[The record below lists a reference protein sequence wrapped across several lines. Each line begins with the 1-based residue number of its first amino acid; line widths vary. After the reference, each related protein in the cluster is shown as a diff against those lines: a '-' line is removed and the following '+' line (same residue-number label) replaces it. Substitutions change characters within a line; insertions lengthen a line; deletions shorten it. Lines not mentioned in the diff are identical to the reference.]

1 MDEGGC
7 SCASVVG
14 ENYCICALVDSNQA
28 GADILAHTRDQN
40 MTATNYSIKLV
51 KDEKGITVKTQGN
64 FDMPAISETV
74 DTLNNEWLNNAS
86 VYELNK

>member
-1 MDEGGC
+1 MDEAGC

-40 MTATNYSIKLV
+40 MTATDYSINFI
-51 KDEKGITVKTQGN
+51 KDDKGINVKTQGN
-64 FDMPAISETV
+64 FDMPAISEAV
-74 DTLNNEWLNNAS
+74 EALNDDWLNNAA